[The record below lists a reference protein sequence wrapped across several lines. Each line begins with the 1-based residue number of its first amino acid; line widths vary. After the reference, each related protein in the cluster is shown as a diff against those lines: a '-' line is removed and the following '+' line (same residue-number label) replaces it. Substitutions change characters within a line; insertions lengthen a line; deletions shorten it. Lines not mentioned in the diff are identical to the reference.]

1 MTLDYRAS
9 VEGPQ
14 SYSSPASRTLDMD
27 LHPWI
32 WPSLVQT
39 YAQGGRGTK
48 RIEGR
53 ANQGEG
59 KLVRRAMEEKLDP
72 VMVIESE
79 TRAMTRA

>member
-1 MTLDYRAS
+1 M
-9 VEGPQ
+9 
-14 SYSSPASRTLDMD
+14 
-27 LHPWI
+27 
-32 WPSLVQT
+32 VQT
-39 YAQGGRGTK
+39 DAQGGRGTE

-72 VMVIESE
+72 VMEIESE